1 MKYNLVVSRT
11 YVTEIEVTADNIQ
24 EAWQWVSENSDTIYE
39 QEMEQCNVV
48 SEEADMRELG
58 PSQNEAEELID
69 LVSHIQQRIHDYRH
83 VGAYIPKEMW
93 DALDKMSSHITD
105 DED

>member
-24 EAWQWVSENSDTIYE
+24 DAWQWVSENSDTIYE
-39 QEMEQCNVV
+39 QELEQCNVV
-48 SEEADMRELG
+48 SEEG
-58 PSQNEAEELID
+58 
-69 LVSHIQQRIHDYRH
+69 SH
-83 VGAYIPKEMW
+83 
-93 DALDKMSSHITD
+93 LTD